1 MDVTKEI
8 TKEIFEQYV
17 PAAKMPERNTSVFNR
32 MVPYFSRSYQH
43 LQDLLF
49 KDIPTLMDADDLKNA
64 ILQFVCIHAFFR
76 AIPSLDLVLTGTG
89 FGVVSTND
97 TAPASQTRVK
107 ALRDEM
113 EWQSLM
119 SISALLA
126 ALVKTDK
133 WGDSVA
139 GKNAIRCL
147 YYDPC
152 QINEYG
158 PIDRNLSM
166 AENWRRV
173 CQYRAT
179 AEQMVRREISQEYY
193 DALLCRLRTGKMTNA
208 DIGIYQSALDY
219 ISRSIGDMEA
229 GKPCMAPAQ
238 WELRDY
244 MERYAELLPE
254 YKQSKLYSS
263 IHGDRYENQP
273 EDPTF
278 FFVN

>member
-1 MDVTKEI
+1 MDVTNEI

-32 MVPYFSRSYQH
+32 MVPYFSRSYQY
-43 LQDLLF
+43 LQDRLF
-49 KDIPTLMDADDLKNA
+49 TGMPALMDAEELKGG

-126 ALVKTDK
+126 MLVKTDK
-133 WGDSVA
+133 WGNSTA
-139 GKNAIRCL
+139 GEKAIKYL
-147 YYDPC
+147 YYDPYQMSEC
-152 QINEYG
+152 G
-158 PIDRNLSM
+158 PIDNSLPM

-173 CQYRAT
+173 CLYRGT
-179 AEQMVRREISQEYY
+179 AEMMVRREISAEYY
-193 DALLCRLRTGKMTNA
+193 DALLGRLRTAQMTNA
-208 DIGIYQSALDY
+208 DIGIYHSALDY
-219 ISRSIGDMEA
+219 IARSIGDMEA
-229 GKPCMAPAQ
+229 GKPCMVPAQ

-244 MERYAELLPE
+244 MERYADMLPE
-254 YKQSKLYSS
+254 YKQSKLYAS

>member
-32 MVPYFSRSYQH
+32 LLPYFSRSYQH

-49 KDIPTLMDADDLKNA
+49 KGMPELMDAEELREG

-89 FGVVSTND
+89 FGIVSTND

-113 EWQSLM
+113 EWQSLL
-119 SISALLA
+119 SVSALLTI
-126 ALVKTDK
+126 LVKADK
-133 WGDSVA
+133 WGDSTA
-139 GKNAIRCL
+139 GRNAIKYL
-147 YYDPC
+147 YYSPV
-152 QINEYG
+152 QINEHG
-158 PIDRNLSM
+158 PVDTNLSV
-166 AENWRRV
+166 ADSWRMV
-173 CQYRAT
+173 CQYRST
-179 AEQMVRREISQEYY
+179 AEMMVRREISAEYY
-193 DALLCRLRTGKMTNA
+193 DALLDRLRTAKMTNA
-208 DIGIYQSALDY
+208 DIGIYQRALNY
-219 ISRSIGDMEA
+219 IARSIGDMEA
-229 GKPCMAPAQ
+229 GRPCMAPGQ

-244 MERYAELLPE
+244 MERYADMLPE
-254 YKQSKLYSS
+254 YKQSELYAY
-263 IHGDRYENQP
+263 IHGERYENKP

-278 FFVN
+278 FFFN

>member
-1 MDVTKEI
+1 MDITKEI

-49 KDIPTLMDADDLKNA
+49 KGIPTLMDADDLKNA

-119 SISALLA
+119 SISALLV
-126 ALVKTDK
+126 ALVRVDK
-133 WGDSVA
+133 WGDSAA
-139 GKNAIRCL
+139 GKNAIRSL

-179 AEQMVRREISQEYY
+179 AEQMVKREISQEYY

-208 DIGIYQSALDY
+208 DIGIYHSALNY
-219 ISRSIGDMEA
+219 IARSIGDMA
-229 GKPCMAPAQ
+229 SGKPCMVPAQ

-244 MERYAELLPE
+244 MERYADMLPE
-254 YKQSKLYSS
+254 YQQSKLYAS
-263 IHGDRYENQP
+263 IHGDRYENKP